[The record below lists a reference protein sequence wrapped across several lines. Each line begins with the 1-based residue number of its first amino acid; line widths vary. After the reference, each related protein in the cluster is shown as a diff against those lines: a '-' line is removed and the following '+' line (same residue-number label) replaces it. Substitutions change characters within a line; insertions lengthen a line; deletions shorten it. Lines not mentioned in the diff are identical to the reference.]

1 MLKVEMERNFGVGV
15 DNRTKK
21 RREKYLLAEEK
32 EGLRLKMAFV
42 RNL

>member
-1 MLKVEMERNFGVGV
+1 MEGSYGVGV
-15 DNRTKK
+15 DKKTKK
-21 RREKYLLAEEK
+21 RSEKYLLAEEK